1 MNKIIN
7 IQNTKTKESFDKD
20 DKLETKLRRIQA
32 IYGQRSLLLCLPIEF
47 TNYLGLSKGD
57 YVKCSIDDN
66 QLIVEKADF

>member
-32 IYGQRSLLLCLPIEF
+32 IYGKKFTFVSANGIYKLSWFIQRRLRQMF
-47 TNYLGLSKGD
+47 NR
-57 YVKCSIDDN
+57 
-66 QLIVEKADF
+66 